1 MNHRAARLDFVK
13 TILRKL
19 LVPIDFSLESEK
31 ALRYA
36 SSLAEQ
42 IKGELIALHV
52 IDELN
57 EHDGLLPLIMPPEG
71 WPFFGAEPPARPI
84 DILLRERTLDLW
96 NFIDRIVPDPATIKL
111 RKIVR
116 LGTLRKEIIAVAREE
131 AIDLIVLELHNRFL
145 FSNLANRKLLKM
157 IDKLP
162 FPVLL
167 APPVSNQKP
176 KSGRRVL
183 AFFPFASESPV

>member
-1 MNHRAARLDFVK
+1 MPNV
-13 TILRKL
+13 RKL
-19 LVPIDFSLESEK
+19 LVPIDFSLESEI

-36 SSLAEQ
+36 SSLTEQ

-52 IDELN
+52 IDELS
-57 EHDGLLPLIMPPEG
+57 EHDGLLPFIMPPEG

-84 DILLRERTLDLW
+84 DVLLRERTLDLW
-96 NFIDRIVPDPATIKL
+96 NFINRIVPDSPTIKL

-116 LGTLRKEIIAVAREE
+116 LGILRKEIIAVAREE
-131 AIDLIVLELHNRFL
+131 AIDVIVLELRNRFL
-145 FSNLANRKLLKM
+145 FSTLANRKLLKM

-167 APPVSNQKP
+167 APPIIDQKP

-183 AFFPFASESPV
+183 AFHPFASESPV

>member
-1 MNHRAARLDFVK
+1 MPNLK
-13 TILRKL
+13 KL

-96 NFIDRIVPDPATIKL
+96 NFINRIVPDPATIKL

-167 APPVSNQKP
+167 APPVSDQKP
-176 KSGRRVL
+176 KSGRRVF
-183 AFFPFASESPV
+183 AFFPFASESAI

>member
-1 MNHRAARLDFVK
+1 MPNLK
-13 TILRKL
+13 KL

-71 WPFFGAEPPARPI
+71 WPFFGAEPPAP
-84 DILLRERTLDLW
+84 
-96 NFIDRIVPDPATIKL
+96 
-111 RKIVR
+111 
-116 LGTLRKEIIAVAREE
+116 
-131 AIDLIVLELHNRFL
+131 L
-145 FSNLANRKLLKM
+145 FDWQRMPHLQRG
-157 IDKLP
+157 D
-162 FPVLL
+162 
-167 APPVSNQKP
+167 
-176 KSGRRVL
+176 
-183 AFFPFASESPV
+183 ESV

>member
-1 MNHRAARLDFVK
+1 M
-13 TILRKL
+13 
-19 LVPIDFSLESEK
+19 
-31 ALRYA
+31 
-36 SSLAEQ
+36 
-42 IKGELIALHV
+42 
-52 IDELN
+52 
-57 EHDGLLPLIMPPEG
+57 
-71 WPFFGAEPPARPI
+71 
-84 DILLRERTLDLW
+84 
-96 NFIDRIVPDPATIKL
+96 
-111 RKIVR
+111 R
-116 LGTLRKEIIAVAREE
+116 LGTLRKEIIAVARAE

-167 APPVSNQKP
+167 APPISDQKP

>member
-1 MNHRAARLDFVK
+1 MPNLK
-13 TILRKL
+13 KL

-57 EHDGLLPLIMPPEG
+57 ERDGLLPLIMPPEG

-96 NFIDRIVPDPATIKL
+96 NFINRIVPDPATIKL

-167 APPVSNQKP
+167 APPVSDQKP

>member
-1 MNHRAARLDFVK
+1 MPSVK
-13 TILRKL
+13 KL

-42 IKGELIALHV
+42 IDGELIALHV
-52 IDELN
+52 IDELS
-57 EHDGLLPLIMPPEG
+57 EYDGLLPFIMPPEG
-71 WPFFGAEPPARPI
+71 WPFFGAEAPSRPI
-84 DILLRERTLDLW
+84 DALLRERSLNLW
-96 NFIDRIVPDPATIKL
+96 NFINRIVPDTAGVKL

-116 LGTLRKEIIAVAREE
+116 LGVLRKEIIAVAREE
-131 AIDLIVLELHNRFL
+131 NIDLIVVELRNRLL
-145 FSNLANRKLLKM
+145 FSNLANRKLLRM

-167 APPVSNQKP
+167 APPMTERKP
-176 KSGRRVL
+176 QSGRRVL
-183 AFFPFASESPV
+183 AFHPLPSQSPV